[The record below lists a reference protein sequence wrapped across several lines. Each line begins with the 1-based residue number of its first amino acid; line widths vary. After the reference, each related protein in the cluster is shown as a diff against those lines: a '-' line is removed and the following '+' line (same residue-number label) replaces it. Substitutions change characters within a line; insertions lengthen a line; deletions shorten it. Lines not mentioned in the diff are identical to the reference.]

1 MPQQNALLFDHLV
14 GEREQLAR
22 DSQAECF
29 SGLEIDYQLEFGRQ
43 HDRQVGGLVALENAL
58 LSLHRV
64 RLDQQP
70 IPLAEELDG
79 LRLCSR
85 AVRHRHD
92 QLLAG

>member
-1 MPQQNALLFDHLV
+1 MSVVNQKECHLAHR
-14 GEREQLAR
+14 G
-22 DSQAECF
+22 CI
-29 SGLEIDYQLEFGRQ
+29 GLCKGKTCD
-43 HDRQVGGLVALENAL
+43 AL